1 MFRRVLLILA
11 LVLSVSGCSLLFVD
25 GPPQVRP
32 GAEAPTTSSCTAEM
46 TLPILDLVFGAL
58 NGLGGAVLLAGG
70 DETMTEEESNQ
81 LGVWGLVWGGVL
93 LVSGTSGRQGQRMPR
108 LPCHPGATRSA
119 DEFAHQIHI
128 AEHYPPPVVAR
139 SRLARFI
146 ARPDGGTI
154 SRLW

>member
-1 MFRRVLLILA
+1 MFRRVLFIPA

-32 GAEAPTTSSCTAEM
+32 GAEAPTMSSCTAEM
-46 TLPILDLVFGAL
+46 TLPTLDLVFGAL

-93 LVSGTSGRQGQRMPR
+93 LVSGTSGRGKVNGCRDF
-108 LPCHPGATRSA
+108 LATPVQPAPWTS
-119 DEFAHQIHI
+119 
-128 AEHYPPPVVAR
+128 PPPKSIVPNTTLPLWSPETGWRDLSRAR
-139 SRLARFI
+139 T
-146 ARPDGGTI
+146 GG
-154 SRLW
+154 R